1 MARRLVNL
9 ASDNAGRAAP
19 EVMAALAEAAA
30 EPDMPYGDDRWTA
43 RLGALA
49 AEVFEREV
57 AIFPVATGTAANAL
71 ALATVI
77 PPWGVAFCHEAAHI
91 EEDECAAPEFYAGGA
106 KLALLGGAGAKFSA
120 AGLRDQLAA
129 ASPAPPVHRAQPA
142 AVSLTQATEAG
153 AVYRPEEV
161 AGIAAVC
168 REHGLALHMDGARLA
183 NAVAALGCAP
193 ADVTWRAGVDILSLG
208 ATKNGALAAEAVVFF
223 DPARAGDFEF
233 RRKRG
238 GHLFSKMR
246 FMSAQLVASLEDGAL
261 ARLGRPRQR
270 HGGGAGRR
278 PVGTAGRRGRA
289 PGRGEHDF
297 PGNAGGPRGGAGR
310 GRLRLLHLGRARR
323 PGLGAHGGGLRHDG
337 RGRGACARGGAG
349 RRRGRVSR
357 APRPERAGAGAER
370 GPRQQR
376 RQRTTSKISSQSPS
390 SAQ

>member
-30 EPDMPYGDDRWTA
+30 EPDMPYGEDRWTE

-49 AEVFEREV
+49 SEVFEREV

-77 PPWGVAFCHEAAHI
+77 PPWGMVFCHEAAHI

-120 AGLRDQLAA
+120 AALRDRLDA
-129 ASPAPPVHRAQPA
+129 ASPAPPVHRPQPA
-142 AVSLTQATEAG
+142 AASLTQATEAG

-161 AGIAAVC
+161 AEIAAVC

-183 NAVAALGCAP
+183 NAVAALGCSP
-193 ADVTWRAGVDILSLG
+193 ADATWRAGVDILSLG

-246 FMSAQLVASLEDGAL
+246 FMSAQLVASLEEGRWLAWAAHANAMAAAL
-261 ARLGRPRQR
+261 ADGLSELPGVAIAPPVEANMIFLEMPEGLAAALGE
-270 HGGGAGRR
+270 AGCAFYTW
-278 PVGTAGRRGRA
+278 G
-289 PGRGEHDF
+289 
-297 PGNAGGPRGGAGR
+297 
-310 GRLRLLHLGRARR
+310 
-323 PGLGAHGGGLRHDG
+323 
-337 RGRGACARGGAG
+337 ARGG
-349 RRRGRVSR
+349 RVSAR
-357 APRPERAGAGAER
+357 MVAGFDTTAEDVAHVLAAAR
-370 GPRQQR
+370 VAAADG
-376 RQRTTSKISSQSPS
+376 
-390 SAQ
+390 